1 MFTKIRSM
9 VLVAGLAVAAGATTM
24 QAQVPG
30 PHPAYL
36 HALSDLRA
44 ARHYLNDGWAWAPVR
59 HDDNAAIRE
68 IDAAI
73 NEIKKA
79 SIDDGKGLNDPF
91 SIDTHLS
98 PHDRFRKANELLWS
112 AHNDLSRAEDVPESR
127 GLRDRAIGHVDQAH
141 QIVDNAERTAHWEYC
156 FWMLGG
162 GLRWNRPP
170 PFF

>member
-1 MFTKIRSM
+1 MTKARLM
-9 VLVAGLAVAAGATTM
+9 VLTVGLMALGAPLM
-24 QAQVPG
+24 VQAQEVRG

-59 HDDNAAIRE
+59 REDDEAIRE

-73 NEIKKA
+73 GEIKRA

-91 SIDTHLS
+91 RIDTRLS

-112 AHNDLSRAEDVPESR
+112 AHNDLSKAEDVPESR
-127 GLRDRAIGHVDQAH
+127 GLRDRAIGHVDHAH
-141 QIVDNAERTAHWEYC
+141 QIVDKAQQMARWE
-156 FWMLGG
+156 
-162 GLRWNRPP
+162 
-170 PFF
+170 

>member
-1 MFTKIRSM
+1 MSKLRMMLI
-9 VLVAGLAVAAGATTM
+9 LAGLTMTGSAAM

-44 ARHYLNDGWAWAPVR
+44 ARHYLHDGWAWGPVR
-59 HDDNAAIRE
+59 HDDDMAIRE

-79 SIDDGKGLNDPF
+79 AIDDGKGVSDPF
-91 SIDTHLS
+91 PIDSHLS

-112 AHNDLSRAEDVPESR
+112 AHKDLSKAEDVPQAR

-141 QIVDNAERTAHWEYC
+141 QIVDNAERTAHWE
-156 FWMLGG
+156 
-162 GLRWNRPP
+162 
-170 PFF
+170 